1 MDALCGAVFS
11 YLIYIQYDTTQI
23 NTIQGLYSLYSRVVA
38 LFDSVEYECHEMWM
52 DNLYKYVALF
62 STVYNH
68 PGNILALGMIRKVFH
83 IIPTCVQ
90 KKSSNIG

>member
-62 STVYNH
+62 STVWDNQAKYYGI
-68 PGNILALGMIRKVFH
+68 GNNEKR
-83 IIPTCVQ
+83 IPHYYHMRT
-90 KKSSNIG
+90 KKI